1 MTRKQT
7 THRRLSEKKTLDFSV
22 KKKQSNHNQTKSC
35 CFEKAAAKLLR
46 SVALKAKNRETW
58 KITRDKNLKKK
69 KTI

>member
-46 SVALKAKNRETW
+46 SVALKAKNRET
-58 KITRDKNLKKK
+58 
-69 KTI
+69 